1 MGRKKKLKKVCCD
14 PKVQQ
19 QNVAPSKLTI
29 GEQNVNGIEE
39 PRVDETSSQC
49 NLKLDVVIVSNPSD
63 EILPKT
69 NQEFQPKSGR
79 LDYFGI

>member
-1 MGRKKKLKKVCCD
+1 
-14 PKVQQ
+14 
-19 QNVAPSKLTI
+19 LTI

-69 NQEFQPKSGR
+69 N
-79 LDYFGI
+79 